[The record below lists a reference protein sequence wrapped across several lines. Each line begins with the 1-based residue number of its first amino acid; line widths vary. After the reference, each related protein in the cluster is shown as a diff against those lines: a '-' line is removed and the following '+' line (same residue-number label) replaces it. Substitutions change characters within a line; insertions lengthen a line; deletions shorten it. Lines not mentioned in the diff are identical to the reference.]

1 LFLQLIFSDGSKKK
15 RRRKKKGEGDSKGDR
30 VESTQM
36 GKSDVTGG
44 QVGDG

>member
-1 LFLQLIFSDGSKKK
+1 MEARK
-15 RRRKKKGEGDSKGDR
+15 REEGKKKGEGDSKGDR